1 MKCGHP
7 EAAVRVRFRAG
18 RGRLRVAIF
27 CCALLALAGCKE
39 NLSAPH
45 LGLGPD
51 TSGPLVVLH
60 PGHDTLVDSVGTL
73 LVGVDASDRLGV
85 GTVLFNILPA
95 HYAIDPLAPNDTVFD
110 GSFPITLAGY
120 KHSTFKYWVLARDI
134 LDHETVTDTVT
145 VTVR

>member
-1 MKCGHP
+1 M
-7 EAAVRVRFRAG
+7 
-18 RGRLRVAIF
+18 
-27 CCALLALAGCKE
+27 LALAGCKE
-39 NLSAPH
+39 NLSVPH

-73 LVGVDASDRLGV
+73 LVGVDASDPLGV
-85 GTVLFNILPA
+85 GTVQFNILPA
-95 HYAIDPLAPNDTVFD
+95 HYAIDPLAPNDTLFD

-120 KHSTFKYWVLARDI
+120 KHTAFKYWVLARDV